1 MTLFLTPDPD
11 EDPET
16 SRLTV
21 KYMAAT
27 WADLILIGLNNREK
41 PEILVDRS
49 GSMTSRALKTS
60 GTHQITPLFDLT
72 RMDVSRTLISM
83 VASILSKRNKGF
95 DLTQIPVKSWG
106 SNVYDKHMIDTGIG
120 SNRAFKEIVT
130 TLNDFL
136 PANFTNKNPPII
148 DCTDGTDHSLWFNES
163 DFPLVITDDY
173 YGVVHPEFV
182 ANMKR
187 FDWCN
192 GANIIVIDNASNTP
206 RLRKLD
212 WEVMDKAA
220 VDRYK
225 SHNIIPSD
233 YTQEDLDEYSN
244 ALHAGTHANNKMQSI
259 MDQIVDEQ

>member
-27 WADLILIGLNNREK
+27 WADLILLGLNNGEK

-49 GSMTSRALKTS
+49 GSMTSRVLKTS
-60 GTHQITPLFDLT
+60 GTHQIAPLFDIS

-106 SNVYDKHMIDTGIG
+106 SNVYDKHMIVTGYG

-148 DCTDGTDHSLWFNES
+148 DCTDGTNHSLWFNES

-173 YGVVHPEFV
+173 YKAVPEFV
-182 ANMKR
+182 ENMKR

-192 GANIIVIDNASNTP
+192 GANIIVIDNYSYRH
-206 RLRKLD
+206 RLRKVD
-212 WEVMDKAA
+212 KEV
-220 VDRYK
+220 
-225 SHNIIPSD
+225 I
-233 YTQEDLDEYSN
+233 DLAE
-244 ALHAGTHANNKMQSI
+244 
-259 MDQIVDEQ
+259 VDEQ

>member
-11 EDPET
+11 EDPILYNM
-16 SRLTV
+16 RV

-27 WADLILIGLNNREK
+27 WADLILLGLNNGEK

-60 GTHQITPLFDLT
+60 GKHRTNPSFDLT

-106 SNVYDKHMIDTGIG
+106 SNVYDKHMIVTGLG

-130 TLNDFL
+130 TLDDFL
-136 PANFTNKNPPII
+136 PANFTNNNPPII
-148 DCTDGTDHSLWFNES
+148 ECTDGTNHNLWFNES

-173 YGVVHPEFV
+173 YQAGIPAFV

-192 GANIIVIDNASNTP
+192 GANIIVIDNASHEP
-206 RLRKLD
+206 RLRKID
-212 WEVMDKAA
+212 REVMDNAA
-220 VDRYK
+220 VDRIR
-225 SHNIIPSD
+225 SPIVPSD
-233 YTQEDLDEYSN
+233 YTQEDLDEYYNSRGP
-244 ALHAGTHANNKMQSI
+244 AGAYSRLQMV

>member
-11 EDPET
+11 EDSET
-16 SRLTV
+16 SRLSV

-27 WADLILIGLNNREK
+27 WADLILLGLNNGEK

-49 GSMTSRALKTS
+49 GSMTSRALKNS
-60 GTHQITPLFDLT
+60 GKHRSDPSFDLT

-106 SNVYDKHMIDTGIG
+106 SNVYDKHRIVTGSG

-130 TLNDFL
+130 TLDDFL
-136 PANFTNKNPPII
+136 PANFTNNNPPII
-148 DCTDGTDHSLWFNES
+148 DCTDGTKHSLWFNES

-173 YGVVHPEFV
+173 YQAVPEFV
-182 ANMKR
+182 ENMKR

-192 GANIIVIDNASNTP
+192 GANIIVIDFPKALT
-206 RLRKLD
+206 RMRKLD
-212 WEVMDKAA
+212 WEVMKMAA
-220 VDRYK
+220 VDRTR
-225 SHNIIPSD
+225 SPLAPSD

-244 ALHAGTHANNKMQSI
+244 SRGPAGGYSRLQKV